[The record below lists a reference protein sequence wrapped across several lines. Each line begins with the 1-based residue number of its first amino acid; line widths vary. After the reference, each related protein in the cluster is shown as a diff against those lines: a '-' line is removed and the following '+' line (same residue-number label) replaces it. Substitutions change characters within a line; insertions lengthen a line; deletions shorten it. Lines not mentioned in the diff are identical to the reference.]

1 MTELETALPTGNG
14 VVDVSVQ
21 LGARIRG
28 LRKQAGLTV
37 RALASRAYL
46 SPSLISQIERG
57 RATPSVATL
66 FSIATSLGLSI
77 ADLFADRETHT
88 AHTSPGTDRLERHE
102 SREAITLDGGVRWG
116 RLASSVPDVDFV
128 YLTYPVGAASCPE
141 DALIRHGGHEFG
153 YVTRGTLGVQ
163 IGFDE
168 YVVRTNDSISFDSM
182 TPHRLWTIGDEP
194 AHAIW
199 TVVNRV
205 GDPRAKQLR

>member
-1 MTELETALPTGNG
+1 MTELQSAPAAGNG

-21 LGARIRG
+21 LGARVRS
-28 LRKQAGLTV
+28 LRNQAGLTV
-37 RALASRAYL
+37 RAFAARADL

-77 ADLFADRETHT
+77 ADLFADQ
-88 AHTSPGTDRLERHE
+88 AAPASPRVGPVERHE
-102 SREAITLDGGVRWG
+102 AREAITLDGGVLWG
-116 RLASSVPDVDFV
+116 RLASSVQEVDFV

-141 DALIRHGGHEFG
+141 DALVRHGGHEFG

-168 YVVRTNDSISFDSM
+168 HVVRTGDSISFDSM

-194 AHAIW
+194 MHAIW
-199 TVVNRV
+199 IVINRV
-205 GDPRAKQLR
+205 GDPRAKRLA